1 MVLPNGDDDGVIKVS
16 AVLRCNTDYD
26 FTCMYERE
34 WWRLV
39 ITAYHH
45 HHCHRFFLW
54 NLCLPGYLCGWV
66 EIVGKALYLPDFLR
80 NSSISRA
87 CYHFPP
93 FIDPT
98 HILL

>member
-45 HHCHRFFLW
+45 HHCHRFFPLESVSS
-54 NLCLPGYLCGWV
+54 LAIY
-66 EIVGKALYLPDFLR
+66 VGGLK
-80 NSSISRA
+80 
-87 CYHFPP
+87 
-93 FIDPT
+93 
-98 HILL
+98 